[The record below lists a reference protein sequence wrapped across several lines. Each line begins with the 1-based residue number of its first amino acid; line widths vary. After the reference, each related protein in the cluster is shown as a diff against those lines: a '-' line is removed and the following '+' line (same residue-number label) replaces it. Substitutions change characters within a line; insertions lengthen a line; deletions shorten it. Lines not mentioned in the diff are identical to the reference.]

1 MTGPLDEPD
10 DANTPLSHEEREGLI
25 PTHVTTRGELNE
37 LEAQNIAEAIAWAFG
52 RRRDVLTETFALA
65 LHRRMFGKVWR
76 WAGTYRTSNKNFGP
90 NYFEVQ
96 PQFVQALENVRYWV
110 EHKTYPPDEIALRLH
125 RDIVWIHPFPNGNG
139 RWSRMMADLLLA
151 QLGGTRFT
159 WGGSALRDHDETRRL
174 YIDALHAADRHDY
187 GPLLAFART

>member
-1 MTGPLDEPD
+1 VTGPLDEPD

-37 LEAQNIAEAIAWAFG
+37 LEAQNITEAVAWAFG
-52 RRRDVLTETFALA
+52 RRRDVLTESFALT
-65 LHRRMFGKVWR
+65 LHRRMFAKVWR
-76 WAGTYRTSNKNFGP
+76 WAGTYRTSNKNLGP

-96 PQFVQALENVRYWV
+96 PQLVQALENVRYWV

-139 RWSRMMADLLLA
+139 RWSRMMADLLLV
-151 QLGGTRFT
+151 QMGQPRFT
-159 WGGSALRDHDETRRL
+159 WGSSALRAPDEMRRA
-174 YIDALHAADRHDY
+174 YIDALRAADYHDFQ
-187 GPLLAFART
+187 PLLRFSRS

>member
-10 DANTPLSHEEREGLI
+10 VANTPLSPEEREGLI

-52 RRRDVLTETFALA
+52 RRRDVLTESFALT
-65 LHRRMFGKVWR
+65 LHRRMFAKVWR
-76 WAGTYRTSNKNFGP
+76 WAGTYRTSNKNLGP
-90 NYFEVQ
+90 NYFEAQ
-96 PQFVQALENVRYWV
+96 PQFIQALENVRYWV
-110 EHKTYPPDEIALRLH
+110 QHKTYPPDEIALRLH

-139 RWSRMMADLLLA
+139 RWSRMMADLLVA

-174 YIDALHAADRHDY
+174 YIDALHAADNHDF
-187 GPLLAFART
+187 GPLLEFARS